1 MFVLV
6 GLAGISFFYGGVVV
20 GLSLVTAAKLAV
32 TTKQHEEHDTKKK
45 KRREY
50 ALRHLVSN
58 RVPFKKQNFLGVWNL
73 KLFFS
78 FFFLACSG
86 YE

>member
-45 KRREY
+45 KKTRICAE
-50 ALRHLVSN
+50 ALGLE
-58 RVPFKKQNFLGVWNL
+58 
-73 KLFFS
+73 
-78 FFFLACSG
+78 SG
-86 YE
+86 AF